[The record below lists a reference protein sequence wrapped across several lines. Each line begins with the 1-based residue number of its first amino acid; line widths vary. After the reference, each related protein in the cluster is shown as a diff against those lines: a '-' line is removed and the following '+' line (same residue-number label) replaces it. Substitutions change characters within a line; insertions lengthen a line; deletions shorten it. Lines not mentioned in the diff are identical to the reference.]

1 MAGKIKGITLEIG
14 GDTTKLNQALK
25 EARSESRTLQA
36 ELKQVNQALKLDPG
50 NVNMLRQKETLLTK
64 EIENQKN
71 KLKELE
77 AAKKK
82 ADEAAKNGTE
92 VNSEGYRALE
102 REIVKTKAAIKA
114 CEEETRK
121 FSTSGKKIEKIGDM
135 FKSAGKS
142 VVSMSAEMAKAAG
155 KGIAAVAAGV
165 TTTLGAAVKAA
176 GDLEQN
182 MGGSEAVFK
191 NYAQTMQ
198 DTAAEAYEKMGLSQS
213 EYLATANKMSALFQ
227 GSGFTIQESAEMSAE
242 AMQAAADV
250 ASIMGIDISM
260 AMESVAGA
268 AKGNF
273 TMMDNLG
280 VAMNDTTLK
289 AYAQE
294 KGLGELKTTHDKVA
308 AAMQMFSE
316 KAAYAAGNY
325 KKENETIAGSLTT
338 LKASFNNFISGTSSP
353 DQLLKSIT
361 NVGSVMASNLKS
373 LAPKIMSGISG
384 LIKSL
389 VPKIPSALMELSPII
404 VDGTAEVINSLIT
417 SLPSLITGLTDILPE
432 LTQRILEGLGSMAVT
447 LIKNLPEILGSVVSA
462 IPVVLASLFSALNI
476 FGWISDAADEGLV
489 ELKKNIRENAD
500 EVEALADK
508 MKKLNDEYDNS
519 VKAAEDR
526 TTNTLAEIEVN
537 KNLLN
542 ELENL
547 IDSNG
552 RVKDGYEERVN
563 YILNELNSAYGT
575 EYSLAD
581 GIISKNG
588 EVVNSY
594 GEIKKSIEE
603 NMNTSMAAAIMK
615 QYEDEYA
622 AAVKRSMEAQKAASE
637 ASGNY
642 GEALAVRNQLID
654 EAKAKMEEYGLTAT
668 STEEAINALN
678 EGSFNGYGLD
688 GTPTIV
694 ALGSETEAWQENE
707 KAIKNCEKVIREYND
722 AYSEVTEI
730 ENALNETRAYSAEGN
745 NQKIIDTYSL
755 TADEIKHIND
765 QNTSGLLEDIRN
777 KKAGIE
783 ALMAEF
789 ASAIKNGNTDS
800 ASALESLIG
809 SALSNLSTLEI
820 EYKNAGGNVS
830 VNFADGLKSKL
841 NETKNAGKDSGKAV
855 TEGYKSSAG
864 YGQMRKVADN
874 STSGLYAGLSAGQKK
889 LYDLGF
895 TLGLQFAGGYKAGQQ
910 MRSPS
915 KLMRKLGGFTIK
927 GLELG
932 ITPGIKIA
940 EKIGYNT
947 GKAFEDGYKN
957 SLDIHSPSKDMH
969 KVGADTTQGL
979 LEGLDEHTREIIKLA
994 KETGEEELGMS
1005 KFYAAEK
1012 ARLDD
1017 EEFDKEYNEKLAN
1030 AKTAE
1035 EAEKIKQEYIE
1046 KAQKEGRDAY
1056 LDSLKAAA
1064 DYEQKQYDER
1074 VKAAESFRDK
1084 IEKVFEGLKKVF
1096 GADDELYQE
1105 YSIKTNDGKT
1115 EKWYQ
1120 LKDFDESRKGVET
1133 YADKLLNLQGLI
1145 PSTMFDK
1152 IRNLGMD
1159 KGGIVADLLLALSP
1173 EELNGKSDEWSNY
1186 QKAIELSAGAVTA
1199 PLLESE
1205 NDAERLTGLSQ
1216 AILDAWT
1223 KSQGAKS
1230 EPASAQGGK
1239 QVSVVNNFYTSP
1251 ISPAQAA
1258 QEMTSALKREA
1269 LLI

>member
-25 EARSESRTLQA
+25 EARSESRTLQT

-50 NVNMLRQKETLLTK
+50 NVDMLRQKETLLTK
-64 EIENQKN
+64 EIDVQKT

-114 CEEETRK
+114 CEEETKK
-121 FSTSGKKIEKIGDM
+121 FSSSGKKVEKIGDM

-155 KGIAAVAAGV
+155 KGVAAVAAGV
-165 TTTLGAAVKAA
+165 TATLGAAVKAA

-198 DTAAEAYEKMGLSQS
+198 DTAAEAYTKMGLSQS
-213 EYLATANKMSALFQ
+213 DYLATANKMGALFQ

-250 ASIMGIDISM
+250 ASIMGIDVSM

-280 VAMNDTTLK
+280 VAMNDTTLQ

-294 KGLGELKTTHDKVA
+294 KGMGKLVTTHDKVA
-308 AAMQMFSE
+308 AAMKMFSE

-325 KKENETIAGSLTT
+325 EKENETIAGSLTT
-338 LKASFNNFISGTSSP
+338 LKASFNNFISGTGSP

-361 NVGSVMASNLKS
+361 NVGSVISSNLKS
-373 LAPKIMSGISG
+373 LAPKILGGVSG
-384 LIKSL
+384 LIKSI
-389 VPKIPSALMELSPII
+389 VPKIPSALMELAPII
-404 VDGTAEVINSLIT
+404 IDGTAEVINSLIT
-417 SLPSLITGLTDILPE
+417 SIPSLINGLTDILPE
-432 LTQRILEGLGSMAVT
+432 LTQRILEGLGSIAVT
-447 LIKNLPEILGSVVSA
+447 LIENLPQILGSVVSA
-462 IPVVLASLFSALNI
+462 IPVVLASLFDALNI
-476 FGWISDAADEGLV
+476 FGWISEAADEGLV
-489 ELKKNIRENAD
+489 ELKNNIRENAD
-500 EVEALADK
+500 EIEGLADK
-508 MKKLNDEYDNS
+508 MEKLNDEYENS

-526 TTNTLAEIEVN
+526 TKNTFAEIEVN
-537 KNLLN
+537 KNLLD

-547 IDSNG
+547 VDLNG
-552 RVKDGYEERVN
+552 KVKDGYEERAN
-563 YILNELNSAYGT
+563 YILNELNSAYGA
-575 EYSLAD
+575 EYSLMD
-581 GIISKNG
+581 GIITKNG
-588 EVVNSY
+588 KVVSSY

-603 NMNTSMAAAIMK
+603 NMNASMAAAIMK

-642 GEALAVRNQLID
+642 GEAIATRNQMID
-654 EAKAKMEEYGLTAT
+654 EAKAKMEEYGLAAT
-668 STEEAINALN
+668 STQEAIDALN
-678 EGSFNGYGLD
+678 EGSFNGYVFG
-688 GTPTIV
+688 GNMTIV
-694 ALGSETEAWQENE
+694 AFDSAEAWQENE
-707 KAIKNCEKVIREYND
+707 KAIKGCEKIIREYSD
-722 AYSEVTEI
+722 AYNEVAEI
-730 ENALNETRAYSAEGN
+730 ENTLNKTRAYSAEGN
-745 NQKIIDTYSL
+745 NQKIIDSYSL

-783 ALMAEF
+783 VLMSELAT
-789 ASAIKNGNTDS
+789 AIKSGDADS
-800 ASALESLIG
+800 AAALESLIG
-809 SALSNLSTLEI
+809 SALSNLSTLET

-830 VNFADGLKSKL
+830 VNFANGLKSKL
-841 NETKNAGKDSGKAV
+841 DETKKAGKDSGKALE
-855 TEGYKSSAG
+855 EGYDLSAG
-864 YGQMRKVADN
+864 FGPMKKTAEN
-874 STSGLYAGLSAGQKK
+874 STGGLYAGLSAGQKK

-915 KLMRKLGGFTIK
+915 KLMRKLGGFTVK

-940 EKIGYNT
+940 EKIGFNT
-947 GKAFEDGYKN
+947 GKAFESGYKE
-957 SLDIHSPSKDMH
+957 SLDIHSPSAEMH
-969 KVGADTTQGL
+969 KVGNDTMQGL
-979 LEGLDEHTREIIKLA
+979 INGLDENTRELIKLA
-994 KETGEEELGMS
+994 EDAGDEELGLS
-1005 KFYAAEK
+1005 KFYASEK
-1012 ARLDD
+1012 KRIED
-1017 EEFDKEYNEKLAN
+1017 EEFDKEYAEKLAN

-1035 EAEKIKQEYIE
+1035 EAEKIKQEYIQ
-1046 KAQKEGRDAY
+1046 KAQKEGKDAY
-1056 LDSLKAAA
+1056 LDSLKSAAE
-1064 DYEQKQYDER
+1064 YEKKQYDER

-1084 IEKVFEGLKKVF
+1084 IEKVFEGLKNIF

-1105 YSIKTNDGKT
+1105 YSVKTKDGKT
-1115 EKWYQ
+1115 EKWYW
-1120 LKDFDESRKGVET
+1120 LKDFNESRKGVET
-1133 YADKLLNLQGLI
+1133 YADKLLSLQGLL
-1145 PSTMFDK
+1145 PSAMFEK
-1152 IRNLGMD
+1152 IRDLGMD

-1173 EELNGKSDEWSNY
+1173 EELSGKADEWNSY
-1186 QKAIELSAGAVTA
+1186 QKAIESSAGAVTA
-1199 PLLESE
+1199 PLLEGE
-1205 NDAERLTGLSQ
+1205 DDAERLTGLSQ

-1223 KSQGAKS
+1223 RSQTPKSA
-1230 EPASAQGGK
+1230 PASAQGGK

-1258 QEMTSALKREA
+1258 QEMTSTLKREA